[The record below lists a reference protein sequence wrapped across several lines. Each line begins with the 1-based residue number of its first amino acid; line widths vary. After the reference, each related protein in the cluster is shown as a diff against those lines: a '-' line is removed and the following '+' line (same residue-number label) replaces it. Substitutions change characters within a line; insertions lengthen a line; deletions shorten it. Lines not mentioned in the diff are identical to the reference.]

1 MGKTRLQGAFGKCVD
16 AKLVTLRFRLK
27 TDTLDFTPMVE
38 VMSIPIVFALTDAL
52 ASKDCDML
60 LPIHAVVKLRN
71 YQKVHV
77 VIPEQTESSSK
88 HEPSHD
94 VLNYNVSV
102 VSDDDLDQDRG
113 SCVDNADD
121 LPIKITNQSN
131 LEQLTREQRDD
142 PFLKPFLDMAE
153 KYKGHM
159 YIKNGLL
166 YHKDSVGGMFVKQLA
181 VPSGRRE
188 ELIRLAHQT

>member
-1 MGKTRLQGAFGKCVD
+1 
-16 AKLVTLRFRLK
+16 
-27 TDTLDFTPMVE
+27 MVE

-60 LPIHAVVKLRN
+60 LPMHAVVELPN
-71 YQKVHV
+71 YQEVHV
-77 VIPEQTESSSK
+77 VIPKQTESSFK

-94 VLNYNVSV
+94 VLDDNVTV
-102 VSDDDLDQDRG
+102 LSDDDLDQDQG

-121 LPIKITNQSN
+121 RPIKIKNQSN

-142 PFLKPFLDMAE
+142 PSLKLFWDMA
-153 KYKGHM
+153 KKHKGHM

-166 YHKDSVGGMFVKQLA
+166 YHKIFLDGMFVEQLA

-188 ELIRLAHQT
+188 ELIRLAHQTLTGGHMKTQKTRERLCLHFFFWYA